1 MKKKLKYEVINN
13 FLIKKELQNLI
24 NVVMSNNF
32 SWFFQEKINI
42 NHSKKDNFLY
52 FTHLL
57 FENNNINSDYYS
69 YFNVIIK
76 KLNAKSLIRVKVNCY
91 PNTHKLIENKSHCD
105 YNYPHKGCVFYFNT
119 CDGYTK
125 LNDGT
130 KVESVANRALFF
142 DPSIPHQ
149 STNCTNA
156 KARFNININY
166 L

>member
-1 MKKKLKYEVINN
+1 MKKKLNHKVIND
-13 FLIKKELQNLI
+13 FLTKKELQNLI
-24 NVVMSNNF
+24 NVVMGNNF
-32 SWFFQEKINI
+32 SWFFQEKVNI
-42 NHSKKDNFLY
+42 NHSKKDTSLY

-57 FENNNINSDYYS
+57 FENNNINSDYYN

-91 PNTHKLIENKSHCD
+91 PNTHKLIENKPHYD

>member
-1 MKKKLKYEVINN
+1 M
-13 FLIKKELQNLI
+13 
-24 NVVMSNNF
+24 
-32 SWFFQEKINI
+32 
-42 NHSKKDNFLY
+42 
-52 FTHLL
+52 
-57 FENNNINSDYYS
+57 
-69 YFNVIIK
+69 
-76 KLNAKSLIRVKVNCY
+76 
-91 PNTHKLIENKSHCD
+91 
-105 YNYPHKGCVFYFNT
+105 FYFNT